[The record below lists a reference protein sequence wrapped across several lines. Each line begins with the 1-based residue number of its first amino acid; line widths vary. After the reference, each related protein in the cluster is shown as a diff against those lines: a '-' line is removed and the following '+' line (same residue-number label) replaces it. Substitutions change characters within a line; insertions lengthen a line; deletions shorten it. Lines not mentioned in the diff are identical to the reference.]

1 MTWYL
6 YSWSFRL
13 KTPLH
18 VGFHKVMHFF
28 RTRPYVPGK
37 LLWGALT
44 AKLTPMLGVNDY
56 QKVGDFLKKAI
67 RFGYLYPCVDDQFF
81 LPKYTEDGLVFC
93 SLSKN
98 EFEKKF
104 ISSMASTAID
114 SDSLSAEEGM
124 LHEVE
129 FINPYT
135 IDDGKPVLMKG
146 LLWILVENHGNEREF
161 SENGFNIIR
170 NHGKIFI
177 KYNGLDIDFKDELAN
192 SFQVGGERKYGFG
205 LLELKKLDEYNNK
218 TLGEFSGEW
227 FEKGGE
233 VHLKLTSNDPIWSH
247 ASHSNNIDIKGNIE
261 PIVGR
266 DWDNKGSGRKL
277 NAQHELF
284 WSPGSILNEDKNF
297 KITDF
302 GLWIPYNFTA

>member
-1 MTWYL
+1 MMWRL
-6 YSWSFRL
+6 YSWTFQL
-13 KTPLH
+13 KSPLH

-56 QKVGDFLKKAI
+56 QKTGDFLKKAI
-67 RFGYLYPCVDDQFF
+67 RFGYLYPCVEDQFF
-81 LPKYTEDGLVFC
+81 FPKYTEDGLVFG

-129 FINPYT
+129 FVNPYT
-135 IDDGKPVLMKG
+135 IDDGKPVFMKG
-146 LLWILVENHGNEREF
+146 LLWIKDLP
-161 SENGFNIIR
+161 ENGFNIIR
-170 NHGKIFI
+170 KNNNKLFI
-177 KYNGLDIDFKDELAN
+177 KYNGLEIDFEDSLVN
-192 SFQVGGERKYGFG
+192 SLQAGGERKYGFG
-205 LLELKKLDEYNNK
+205 LLELKKFYECKN
-218 TLGEFSGEW
+218 LGEFSGKW
-227 FEKGGE
+227 FENCGE
-233 VHLKLTSNDPIWSH
+233 VHLKLGSNNSIWSH
-247 ASHSNNIDIKGNIE
+247 ASSSNHIDVKGNIE

-266 DWDNKGSGRKL
+266 DWENKGAGRKL

-284 WSPGSILNEDKNF
+284 WSPGSILNENKTF

-302 GLWIPYNFTA
+302 GLWIPCNSTAGEV

>member
-6 YSWSFRL
+6 YSWSFQL
-13 KTPLH
+13 KSPLH

-28 RTRPYVPGK
+28 RTKPYIPGK

-56 QKVGDFLKKAI
+56 QKIGDFLKKAI

-81 LPKYTEDGLVFC
+81 LPKYTENGLVFC

-98 EFEKKF
+98 EFEKRF

-135 IDDGKPVLMKG
+135 IDDEKPVFMKG
-146 LLWILVENHGNEREF
+146 LLWIKEF

-170 NHGKIFI
+170 KNNKLFI
-177 KYNGLDIDFKDELAN
+177 KYNGLDLDFKDKLAN

-205 LLELKKLDEYNNK
+205 LLELNELDECKN
-218 TLGEFSGEW
+218 LGEFSGEW
-227 FEKGGE
+227 FDNCGE
-233 VHLKLTSNDPIWSH
+233 VYLKLGSNNSIWSH

-284 WSPGSILNEDKNF
+284 WSPGSILNEDRNF